1 MTLRVMVVDDERLA
15 RQRLRRLL
23 KDEGVDAVGECADG
37 REAVAALRE
46 QPPDLLFLDV
56 QMPEL
61 DGFGV
66 LAEVGVERMPPVVFV
81 TAYDQYAV
89 RAFEVNAL
97 DYLLKPF
104 DAERFRKAFRKA
116 RESIE
121 RASAQAQSERLTALL
136 ARLADVAVTAETPV
150 PAAAGAAATAAAPAP
165 AGGAAAT
172 ATTAA
177 PGERYLERLLV
188 KNEGRVFFVRTADID
203 WIEASGNYLR
213 LHVGRDVHMIR
224 ETMGTLEAKLDPRQF
239 LRVHRSTIVRT
250 DCIREMQPWF
260 SGEYVIILRDGT
272 RLKLSRSYREPV
284 AQQLGQDF

>member
-1 MTLRVMVVDDERLA
+1 MTLRVLVVDDERLA

-23 KDEGVDAVGECADG
+23 REEGVDVVAECSDG
-37 REAVAALRE
+37 LEAVTALRTHA
-46 QPPDLLFLDV
+46 PDLVFLDV

-66 LAEVGVERMPPVVFV
+66 LAEVGAERMPAVVFV

-104 DAERFRKAFRKA
+104 DADRFRKAFRRA
-116 RESIE
+116 RATLE
-121 RASAQAQSERLTALL
+121 RDRAAEQQ
-136 ARLADVAVTAETPV
+136 ARLAALLDRLAAGVGVTPSAASGGEASPLTLSPV
-150 PAAAGAAATAAAPAP
+150 SASLEARSTAPAAG
-165 AGGAAAT
+165 
-172 ATTAA
+172 
-177 PGERYLERLLV
+177 RYLERLLI
-188 KNEGRVFFVRTADID
+188 KSGGRVFFVRIGEID

-213 LHVGRDVHMIR
+213 LHVGREAHLLR
-224 ETMGTLEAKLDPRQF
+224 ETMATLEAKLDPSQF
-239 LRVHRSTIVRT
+239 LRIHRSTIVRT

-272 RLKLSRSYREPV
+272 RLKLSRSYREQV
-284 AQQLGQDF
+284 AAQLGQDF